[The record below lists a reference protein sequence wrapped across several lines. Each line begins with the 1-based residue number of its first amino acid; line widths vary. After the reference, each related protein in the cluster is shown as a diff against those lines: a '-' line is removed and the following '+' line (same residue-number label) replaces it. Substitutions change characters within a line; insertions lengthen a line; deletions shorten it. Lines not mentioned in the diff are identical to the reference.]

1 MSQHLSK
8 KQFAQH
14 MENNKAKFYRLAFC
28 YVKNEHDALEI
39 ISEATY
45 KGFINL
51 GKLENPEF
59 FDTWMSRIIINCAY
73 DLLKKQKKYEFI
85 VPDDTLPARE
95 EDLSVDDRLD
105 LYQALNTL
113 QPDERT
119 LIILKY
125 FEDRSFRE
133 IAETLKLPESTVK
146 PRLYRI
152 IGKLKSAVS
161 V

>member
-73 DLLKKQKKYEFI
+73 DLLKKQNKYELSE
-85 VPDDTLPARE
+85 PDDSLPAE
-95 EDLSVDDRLD
+95 PEPLSIDDRLD
-105 LYQALNTL
+105 LYQALDTL
-113 QPDERT
+113 PPAEKS

-133 IAETLKLPESTVK
+133 IASILNIPESTVK
-146 PRLYRI
+146 TRLYRV
-152 IGKLKSAVS
+152 IGKLKTAILA
-161 V
+161 

>member
-73 DLLKKQKKYEFI
+73 DLLKKQKKFFRMMLRRVTEN
-85 VPDDTLPARE
+85 PRK
-95 EDLSVDDRLD
+95 
-105 LYQALNTL
+105 ALFYKGFRPVL
-113 QPDERT
+113 Q
-119 LIILKY
+119 LCK
-125 FEDRSFRE
+125 
-133 IAETLKLPESTVK
+133 KN
-146 PRLYRI
+146 
-152 IGKLKSAVS
+152 
-161 V
+161 